1 MNQMSEKLISFRVDE
16 FLRDEFKMAAAYRR
30 KTMGEILK
38 RQVVKFVAETMA
50 QMENAQKKNRKG
62 E

>member
-1 MNQMSEKLISFRVDE
+1 MSEKLISFRVDE

-38 RQVVKFVAETMA
+38 QKVIKFVDETMA
-50 QMENAQKKNRKG
+50 QMENAQAKREKENV
-62 E
+62 

>member
-1 MNQMSEKLISFRVDE
+1 MSEKLISFRVDE

-30 KTMGEILK
+30 KTMAEILK
-38 RQVVKFVAETMA
+38 QKVVKFVDETMEAMA
-50 QMENAQKKNRKG
+50 QAQAKREKG

>member
-1 MNQMSEKLISFRVDE
+1 MSEKLISFRVDE

-38 RQVVKFVAETMA
+38 KQVVKFVAETMA
-50 QMENAQKKNRKG
+50 QMNEAQAKREKENT
-62 E
+62 